1 MNLHFGVCGIGFGHA
16 SRSAALLKTLRERGY
31 SLSVS
36 SYGDGLTYLRRAGF
50 DVKPVPP
57 VGYGVLP
64 EGKVSIKMTIFRNML
79 LPIRIAEQTAY
90 EMSYIDEVEAEA
102 VVSDTRGSTVL
113 AAKLLGKPVLTLL
126 NQFNIRIVYPRYR
139 RIIEAAEGV
148 AYTVSWLWS
157 KSNRLLIADYPPPLT
172 LSSQNLNLPKKLENT
187 VRFIGPIIEKKPEE
201 LPSKEE
207 LEEKYGVPDNK
218 PIVFFHASGPSY
230 ERRILVKKFLK
241 LLPRLAERFRVLA
254 TLGGVEAEA
263 NPLPEGVRVW
273 RWVEHPLELFKLA
286 DVVVCRAGQTTLAKA
301 LSYGKPV
308 IMIPIEAHA
317 EQMGNA
323 QSVER
328 QGAGIII
335 REEEL
340 SGERLLEALERIF
353 ADEGF
358 RRSAEHYRMV
368 FERLNP
374 LEEAAREVEALK

>member
-16 SRSAALLKTLRERGY
+16 SRSAALLKTLRERGHR
-31 SLSVS
+31 LSVS

-50 DVKPVPP
+50 KVKPVPA

-64 EGKVSIKMTIFRNML
+64 EGKVSIKMTIFRNLL
-79 LPIRIAEQTAY
+79 LPLRIAEQTVS
-90 EMSYIDEVEAEA
+90 EMSYIDEVDAEA

-113 AAKLLGKPVLTLL
+113 AAKLLGRTVLTIL
-126 NQFNIRIVYPRYR
+126 NQFNVRIVYPRYR

-172 LSSQNLNLPKKLENT
+172 LSSQNLNLPENMEKT
-187 VRFIGPIIEKKPEE
+187 VRFIGPIIEKRPEE
-201 LPSKEE
+201 LPSRER
-207 LEEKYGVPDNK
+207 LEEKYGVPGDK
-218 PIVFFHASGPSY
+218 PVVFFHASGPSY
-230 ERRILVKKFLK
+230 ERRVLVEKFLR
-241 LLPRLAERFRVLA
+241 LLPRLAERFRVVA
-254 TLGGVEAEA
+254 TLGGVEMEV
-263 NPLPEGVRVW
+263 NLLPEGVRVW
-273 RWVEHPLELFKLA
+273 RWVEEPLELFKLA

-308 IMIPIEAHA
+308 VMIPIEAHA

-323 QSVER
+323 QSVEK

-335 REEEL
+335 REGEL
-340 SGERLLEALERIF
+340 NAERLLEALERIIME
-353 ADEGF
+353 EGF
-358 RRSAEHYRMV
+358 RRSAERYRMV

-374 LEEAAREVEALK
+374 LEEAVREIEALG